1 MNNYKNKYLKYRKKY
16 LNFKKNVLN
25 GGAEEQNVD
34 VAAERRRA
42 ADALIRQLN
51 MREDFKNWRKDNNLN
66 GVFQLKIRMVRAIK
80 YGLINPYVKLG
91 CDGDTDLYGYIL
103 NALIEIKDLLDD
115 EIINENEPVQ
125 EQIMEILDNDEG

>member
-16 LNFKKNVLN
+16 LNLKKNVLN
-25 GGAEEQNVD
+25 GGAEEQNID
-34 VAAERRRA
+34 IAAERRRA

-51 MREDFKNWRKDNNLN
+51 MREDFRNWKKDNNLN
-66 GVFQLKIRMVRAIK
+66 GVYQLKIRMVRAIK
-80 YGLINPYVKLG
+80 YGLIPPYVKIG
-91 CDGDTDLYGYIL
+91 CDGDMDSYKSIL
-103 NALIEIKDLLDD
+103 NSLIIMERPWDD

>member
-1 MNNYKNKYLKYRKKY
+1 MNNYKKKYLKYRKKY
-16 LNFKKNVLN
+16 LNLKKNVLN

-66 GVFQLKIRMVRAIK
+66 GVYQLRIRMVRAIK
-80 YGLINPYVKLG
+80 YGLINPYVEIG
-91 CDGDTDLYGYIL
+91 CDGDKDLYESIVQ
-103 NALIEIKDLLDD
+103 ALIEIKNPRDN
-115 EIINENEPVQ
+115 EIINEDEPVQ
-125 EQIMEILDNDEG
+125 AQIIELNNDDG

>member
-16 LNFKKNVLN
+16 LNLKKNVLN
-25 GGAEEQNVD
+25 GGAEEQNID

-51 MREDFKNWRKDNNLN
+51 MREDFRNWKKDNNLN
-66 GVFQLKIRMVRAIK
+66 GVYQLRIRMVRAIK
-80 YGLINPYVKLG
+80 YGLNPYVEIG
-91 CDGDTDLYGYIL
+91 CDGDMDSYKSIL
-103 NALIEIKDLLDD
+103 QALIEIKNPRDD

>member
-16 LNFKKNVLN
+16 LNLKKNVLN

-51 MREDFKNWRKDNNLN
+51 IREDFKNWRKDNNLN
-66 GVFQLKIRMVRAIK
+66 GIFQLKIRMVRAIK

-91 CDGDTDLYGYIL
+91 CDGDKDLYESIL
-103 NALIEIKDLLDD
+103 NALIEIKDPLDD

-125 EQIMEILDNDEG
+125 DQIMEILDNNEG

>member
-16 LNFKKNVLN
+16 LNLKKNVLN

-42 ADALIRQLN
+42 ADALIIQLK
-51 MREDFKNWRKDNNLN
+51 MREDFKNWRNDNNLK
-66 GVFQLKIRMVRAIK
+66 GIFQLKFRMVRAIK

-91 CDGDTDLYGYIL
+91 CDGDKDLYESIL
-103 NALIEIKDLLDD
+103 NALIEIKDLRDD
-115 EIINENEPVQ
+115 EIINEDEPVQ
-125 EQIMEILDNDEG
+125 EQIINLNKDYEG

>member
-16 LNFKKNVLN
+16 LNLKRNLLN

-34 VAAERRRA
+34 VSAERRRA
-42 ADALIRQLN
+42 ADALIIQLN

-91 CDGDTDLYGYIL
+91 CDGDKDLYESIL
-103 NALIEIKDLLDD
+103 NALIEIKDLRDD

-125 EQIMEILDNDEG
+125 EQIMEILDNNEG